1 MKALTLALAAVFAM
15 ATGPW
20 LAAAEPELLQ
30 LTNDGFF
37 KQRPAWSP
45 DGTQLVLTRHQGST
59 MFLYLLE
66 ASSGQQRRLTQRK
79 DPEFDAAWSPDGK
92 RLVFAFDK
100 VSPNQGNLEVYT
112 CDAKGEDLQPL
123 AVDGKALSHE
133 ESPAWSPDGEWI
145 AYSSTRDGNQEIYV
159 SRVGSSETRRLT
171 SDPALDAH
179 PAFSPDG
186 KRVAFSTNRW
196 GDLEIATIETSG
208 DQLTRVTHSPGLD
221 DWPAWSPDGKR
232 LAMTSNRDR
241 NFEIYVLD
249 LASNTATNATRHAS
263 IENFPAWTPD
273 GRLTFVS
280 NRSGRFEIYVE
291 RNKP

>member
-1 MKALTLALAAVFAM
+1 MKNAHLGLAVAFILASSPGLAAV
-15 ATGPW
+15 
-20 LAAAEPELLQ
+20 EPEYVQ
-30 LTNDGFF
+30 LTSDGYF

-45 DGTQLVLTRHQGST
+45 DGQQLLLSRHQGSNI
-59 MFLYLLE
+59 FLYVLE
-66 ASSGQQRRLTQRK
+66 VHSGQQRRLTQRK

-92 RLVFAFDK
+92 RVAFTFDK

-112 CDAKGEDLQPL
+112 CDMKGENLQPL

-145 AYSSTRDGNQEIYV
+145 VYSSTRDGNQEIYL
-159 SRVGSSETRRLT
+159 SRVGSTETRRLT

-186 KRVAFSTNRW
+186 KRIAFATNRW
-196 GDLEIATIETSG
+196 GDLEIATIETTG
-208 DQLTRVTHSPGLD
+208 EKLTRVTHSPGLD
-221 DWPAWSPDGKR
+221 DWPAWSVDGKR
-232 LAMTSNRDR
+232 LAITSNRDR

-249 LASNTATNATRHAS
+249 LATNTATNATRHAG
-263 IENFPAWTPD
+263 IDNFPTWTPD

-291 RNKP
+291 RTTH